1 MNNEILFKF
10 EFRKQLIIGLQRN
23 EGVQKFVIINY
34 LEIENGNF
42 TSVGMI
48 AKMHSRNKEKSVGF
62 VELGK
67 LSILPTVNL
76 HIIVV
81 FYPGW
86 IASIPQLIKT
96 HLYYFYKKS

>member
-1 MNNEILFKF
+1 MKKPVGENNEILFKF
-10 EFRKQLIIGLQRN
+10 EFRKQLIIQRN

-42 TSVGMI
+42 TCVGMI

-67 LSILPTVNL
+67 PLVSDD
-76 HIIVV
+76 
-81 FYPGW
+81 
-86 IASIPQLIKT
+86 
-96 HLYYFYKKS
+96 

>member
-1 MNNEILFKF
+1 LNNEILFKF
-10 EFRKQLIIGLQRN
+10 EFRKQLIIQGN

-48 AKMHSRNKEKSVGF
+48 AKMHSRDKEKSVGF

-96 HLYYFYKKS
+96 HLYYFYKNS